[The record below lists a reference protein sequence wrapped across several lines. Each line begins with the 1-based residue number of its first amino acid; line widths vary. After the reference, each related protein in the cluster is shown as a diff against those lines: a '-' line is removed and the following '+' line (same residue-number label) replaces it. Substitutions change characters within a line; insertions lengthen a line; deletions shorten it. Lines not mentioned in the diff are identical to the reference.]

1 MSESARAWVM
11 RALEHA
17 LESAGDPGCRALLGP
32 VVPGATLAGGA
43 RVPGLCYELDP
54 PQAAFNLAVLLTWRR
69 DARGAGAS
77 AHARDCAM
85 ATLCAAADWRAR
97 RARLMAKSVPTLG
110 EVLAA
115 LDSLRGVI
123 AMHAADPDAAAVQ
136 GVVRLLGGDAAI
148 AGTALR
154 QLPAAAA
161 SPSDDSALPSPRR
174 MALRQGELA
183 AQWLRAALYALREAM
198 PLEERWPALPP
209 APWPGRLEERGA
221 VLLRRC
227 ATDASLD
234 AMPFDLW
241 WSYLVDT

>member
-1 MSESARAWVM
+1 M

-17 LESAGDPGCRALLGP
+17 LESAGDPDCRALLGP

-97 RARLMAKSVPTLG
+97 RARLLAKSVPTLG

-148 AGTALR
+148 AGQALR
-154 QLPAAAA
+154 QLPA
-161 SPSDDSALPSPRR
+161 SSQLEDSAQQSPRR
-174 MALRQGELA
+174 LAWRQGELA
-183 AQWLRAALYALREAM
+183 AQWLRAALYALRDAM
-198 PLEERWPALPP
+198 PLEHRWASTPP
-209 APWPGRLEERGA
+209 APWPGRLPERGA

-227 ATDASLD
+227 ATDESLD